1 MRKSTILIVT
11 SLVSLF
17 SCNDQETKE
26 NKTSEYT
33 EKGVLDVSKGLL
45 NSINELNEM
54 GNEMERLKEEMNRDS
69 SLSFNFKIDTFRI
82 DDTIKVIIADGK

>member
-45 NSINELNEM
+45 NSIN
-54 GNEMERLKEEMNRDS
+54 
-69 SLSFNFKIDTFRI
+69 
-82 DDTIKVIIADGK
+82 